1 MSYMS
6 FFAITE
12 DTKVVWHSWSAFV
25 RKGMGSGEGG
35 PIAWATSRFPGG
47 TQKEKESGVPPE
59 RFGGTDTGQADLES
73 LDPVSK
79 KKGSPGLGL
88 DCLGLSM
95 WSLSSR
101 SYDLL

>member
-1 MSYMS
+1 MTLPKLDNCV
-6 FFAITE
+6 IL
-12 DTKVVWHSWSAFV
+12 V
-25 RKGMGSGEGG
+25 RQL
-35 PIAWATSRFPGG
+35 

-95 WSLSSR
+95 
-101 SYDLL
+101 